1 MKRIGFVAL
10 LLMNL
15 GCLVHAQV
23 EPRWVNYISRNSQY
37 PSSTYLTG
45 FASEINT
52 SGADQNELLSRLE
65 LVAKDQLVENIMVDI
80 RSISTLNIHNVNT
93 ETQETFKHNST
104 SFSQAKISGLK
115 VEKYYDTKKKIGY
128 AFAFAEKNDVVK
140 LYTNEIEKQIGIVQS
155 AIASAKNLDKQQALK
170 KYFETQS
177 AFRTIEEAQTLI
189 VTLTTKFEDPA
200 LKRALVNEL
209 RVSVDTNINT
219 LRNSNKLSLDEAA
232 NFLAFGFSMQSREM
246 KIPVKLANFTYQD
259 TPMGS
264 PFSRRFRGM
273 LEQSLINEAHYNV
286 VDPAMKS
293 QGMVLTGSYW
303 EEGDK
308 LKITGLLRNETNGD
322 AVASVSCYIPLSSLE
337 QLNIDFKPENYKDA
351 MTNMKMFAKDEMKGG
366 ELQVEVLTNKGK
378 DGQIFS
384 EGEMMKLFVRANREC
399 YVRFIYHLADGS
411 KVLLL
416 DNYYINRDKVNQVYE
431 LPYTFECAE
440 PFGVETLQ
448 LNAQTEVFEPL
459 TVRSESGY
467 DFIQENT
474 EQILVKTRGF
484 KKKEGEVLKAEEIVM
499 FTTMKSL

>member
-1 MKRIGFVAL
+1 
-10 LLMNL
+10 
-15 GCLVHAQV
+15 
-23 EPRWVNYISRNSQY
+23 
-37 PSSTYLTG
+37 
-45 FASEINT
+45 
-52 SGADQNELLSRLE
+52 
-65 LVAKDQLVENIMVDI
+65 
-80 RSISTLNIHNVNT
+80 
-93 ETQETFKHNST
+93 
-104 SFSQAKISGLK
+104 
-115 VEKYYDTKKKIGY
+115 
-128 AFAFAEKNDVVK
+128 
-140 LYTNEIEKQIGIVQS
+140 
-155 AIASAKNLDKQQALK
+155 
-170 KYFETQS
+170 
-177 AFRTIEEAQTLI
+177 
-189 VTLTTKFEDPA
+189 
-200 LKRALVNEL
+200 VNEL
-209 RVSVDTNINT
+209 RVSVDSNINT

-232 NFLAFGFSMQSREM
+232 NFLAFGFSMQSGEM
-246 KIPVKLANFTYQD
+246 KTPVKLANFTYQD

-273 LEQSLINEAHYNV
+273 LEQSLINQAHYNV
-286 VDPAMKS
+286 VDPEVKS

-308 LKITGLLRNETNGD
+308 LKVTALLRNETNGD
-322 AVASVSCYIPLSSLE
+322 AVASASCYIPIESLQQLSV
-337 QLNIDFKPENYKDA
+337 DFKPENYKDA

-399 YVRFIYHLADGS
+399 YLRFIYHLADGS

-499 FTTMKSL
+499 FTTMKTL